1 MVATDNSY
9 TISFNLGVGTGSY
22 SLKEIVFQSPDNT
35 IANAT
40 SSGILQSYDANNKV
54 ITLTNMNG
62 SFIDGQSIIGDS
74 SGASYRLVSYE
85 PLADVVRTD
94 NYQNLYIEQ
103 QGNSITDFSETNP
116 FGQI

>member
-9 TISFNLGVGTGSY
+9 TISFNLGTGTGKY
-22 SLKEIVFQSPDNT
+22 AIKEIVFQSPDST

-40 SSGILQSYDANNKV
+40 ATGILQTYDAINKV

-62 SFIDGQSIIGDS
+62 DFVDSQAIIGES
-74 SGASYRLVSYE
+74 SGASYSLTSYE

-103 QGNSITDFSETNP
+103 QGNSITDFSESNP